1 MKNTISMHR
10 NVNSAGSGDP
20 AYTKR
25 RRPGALTGRHKSYP
39 ALRSNSKQTMIGTI
53 RADVLAYTAGKDV
66 ELDARLVKADCIGSA
81 AHVTMLAGLP
91 LKPRLFSARDRSRVI
106 TELTRIMRRAD
117 RGAFAIT
124 LQDQDVHLAVERE
137 LTRRLGALGR
147 KIHTGR
153 SRNDQVAVDLRLFAR
168 EQLLAVIEE
177 ALALGS
183 ALLIQARRNR
193 GVPMV
198 GRTHL
203 QPAMPSSIGL
213 WASAYTEDLLDDV
226 RLLKGA
232 YDLNDQC
239 PLGSAAGYGVP
250 LPLDRRQVSDLLGFR
265 RPIHNVLHAGN
276 SRGKL
281 ESVILSALSQVMIT
295 LSRLSEDLIL
305 FTMPEFGYFGLPP
318 DMCTGSSIMPQKN
331 NPDVLELVRA
341 RAARV
346 MACAQAVMDIIKGL
360 PSGYNRDLQE
370 AKEPFMLGLTMTRA
384 SLRIMAPLVAGLK
397 INREALRRGFTPAV
411 FAADHALKLVARGM
425 PFRDAYHYVKKH
437 LNELDGL
444 DPARAIALKTHI
456 GATAGLDFADMARL
470 LAAERAFASAEKRRY
485 FKTISR
491 LLRVTYHPLP

>member
-1 MKNTISMHR
+1 MKSTL
-10 NVNSAGSGDP
+10 
-20 AYTKR
+20 
-25 RRPGALTGRHKSYP
+25 ALKH
-39 ALRSNSKQTMIGTI
+39 TMVGTI
-53 RADVLAYTAGKDV
+53 RSNVLAYTAGKDV
-66 ELDARLVKADCIGSA
+66 ELDAHLVDADCIGSA
-81 AHVTMLAGLP
+81 AHVTMLAGLS
-91 LKPRLFSARDRSRVI
+91 LRPRLFSARDRDRVI
-106 TELTRIMRRAD
+106 AELARIMRRAH
-117 RGAFAIT
+117 RGTFTIT

-147 KIHTGR
+147 KIHAGR

-203 QPAMPSSIGL
+203 QPAMASSVGL

-295 LSRLSEDLIL
+295 LSQLAEDLLI
-305 FTMPEFGYFGLPP
+305 FTMPEFDYFGLPP

-346 MACAQAVMDIIKGL
+346 MACVQAVMNIIKGL

-370 AKEPFMLGLTMTRA
+370 TKEPFMLGMTMTRA
-384 SLRIMAPLVAGLK
+384 SLQIMAPLVAGLK
-397 INREALRRGFTPAV
+397 VNREALRRGFTPAV
-411 FAADHALKLVARGM
+411 FAADHALSLVARGM

-437 LNELDGL
+437 LDELDGL
-444 DPARAIALKTHI
+444 DPARAIALKKHA
-456 GATAGLDFADMARL
+456 GATAGLDFTGMARQ
-470 LAAERAFASAEKRRY
+470 LATERTFASGEKRRY
-485 FKTISR
+485 FKIISR
-491 LLRVTYHPLP
+491 LLRVPYP

>member
-1 MKNTISMHR
+1 MKSTL
-10 NVNSAGSGDP
+10 ALKP
-20 AYTKR
+20 AIGVGQT
-25 RRPGALTGRHKSYP
+25 TGVGR
-39 ALRSNSKQTMIGTI
+39 TMVGTI

-66 ELDARLVKADCIGSA
+66 ELDAVLVNADCVGSA
-81 AHVTMLAGLP
+81 AHVTMLADLS
-91 LKPRLFSARDRSRVI
+91 LRPRLFSARDRGRVI
-106 TELTRIMRRAD
+106 AELTRIMRRAD
-117 RGAFAIT
+117 RGAFTIT
-124 LQDQDVHLAVERE
+124 LRDQDVHLAVERE

-177 ALALGS
+177 ALALGA
-183 ALLIQARRNR
+183 ALLSQARRNR
-193 GVPMV
+193 AVPMV

-226 RLLKGA
+226 RLLKCA

-250 LPLDRRQVSDLLGFR
+250 LRLDRRQVSDLLGFR
-265 RPIHNVLHAGN
+265 RPIHNCLHAAN

-295 LSRLSEDLIL
+295 LSRLAEDLMI
-305 FTMPEFGYFGLPP
+305 FTMPEFGYFGLPAE
-318 DMCTGSSIMPQKN
+318 MCTGSSIMPQKN

-346 MACAQAVMDIIKGL
+346 MACAQAVMDIVKGL

-384 SLRIMAPLVAGLK
+384 SLRIMASLAAGLK
-397 INREALRRGFTPAV
+397 VNRAALRRGFTPAV
-411 FAADHALKLVARGM
+411 FAADHALSLVARGM
-425 PFRDAYHYVKKH
+425 PFRDAYHYVKEH
-437 LNELDGL
+437 LEELEGL
-444 DPARAIALKTHI
+444 DPAKAIALKTHL
-456 GATAGLDFADMARL
+456 GATAGLDFAGMARR

-485 FKTISR
+485 FKIISR
-491 LLRVTYHPLP
+491 LLRVPYPM

>member
-1 MKNTISMHR
+1 MKNTISKHT
-10 NVNSAGSGDP
+10 AGV
-20 AYTKR
+20 
-25 RRPGALTGRHKSYP
+25 GR
-39 ALRSNSKQTMIGTI
+39 TMIGTI
-53 RADVLAYTAGKDV
+53 RTDVLAYTAGKDV
-66 ELDARLVKADCIGSA
+66 KLDMCLVDADCIGSA

-91 LKPRLFSARDRSRVI
+91 LKPHLFSARDRDRVI
-106 TELTRIMRRAD
+106 AELARIMRRAD
-117 RGAFAIT
+117 RGAFTIT

-137 LTRRLGALGR
+137 LTSRLGALGR

-153 SRNDQVAVDLRLFAR
+153 SRNDQVAVDLRLFAK

-193 GVPMV
+193 GVAMV

-203 QPAMPSSIGL
+203 QPAMPSSVGL
-213 WASAYTEDLLDDV
+213 WASAYTEDLLDDI
-226 RLLKGA
+226 RLLKGV

-281 ESVILSALSQVMIT
+281 ESGILSALSQVMIT
-295 LSRLSEDLIL
+295 LSRLSEDLML
-305 FTMPEFGYFGLPP
+305 FMMPEFDYFSLSP

-341 RAARV
+341 RTARV
-346 MACAQAVMDIIKGL
+346 MACNQTVMDIIKGL

-370 AKEPFMLGLTMTRA
+370 TKEPFMLGMTMTRA
-384 SLRIMAPLVAGLK
+384 SLRIMASLVAGLK

-411 FAADHALKLVARGM
+411 FAADHALSLVARGM

-437 LNELDGL
+437 LDELDDL
-444 DPARAIALKTHI
+444 DPDRAIALKTHA
-456 GATAGLDFADMARL
+456 GATAGLDFAGMARQ
-470 LAAERAFASAEKRRY
+470 LAAERASAENEKRRY

-491 LLRVTYHPLP
+491 LLRIPYPM

>member
-1 MKNTISMHR
+1 MKSTLALHR
-10 NVNSAGSGDP
+10 TTV
-20 AYTKR
+20 
-25 RRPGALTGRHKSYP
+25 
-39 ALRSNSKQTMIGTI
+39 GTI

-66 ELDARLVKADCIGSA
+66 ELDAHLVNADCIGSA

-91 LKPRLFSARDRSRVI
+91 LRPRLFSARDRNRVI
-106 TELTRIMRRAD
+106 AELTRIMFRAR
-117 RGAFAIT
+117 RGAFTIT

-147 KIHTGR
+147 RIHTGR

-193 GVPMV
+193 RVPMV

-203 QPAMPSSIGL
+203 QPAMPSSVGL
-213 WASAYTEDLLDDV
+213 WASAYTEDLLDDI

-295 LSRLSEDLIL
+295 LSRLGEDLML
-305 FTMPEFGYFGLPP
+305 FTMPEFDYFGLPP

-346 MACAQAVMDIIKGL
+346 MACAQAVMDIIKSL

-370 AKEPFMLGLTMTRA
+370 TKEPFMLGLAMTRA
-384 SLRIMAPLVAGLK
+384 SLRIMTPLVAGLK
-397 INREALRRGFTPAV
+397 VNREALRRGFTPAV
-411 FAADHALKLVARGM
+411 FATDHALSLVARGM
-425 PFRDAYHYVKKH
+425 PFRDAYHHVKKH
-437 LNELDGL
+437 LDELGGL
-444 DPARAIALKTHI
+444 DPVRAIALKTHA
-456 GATAGLDFADMARL
+456 GATAGLDFAGMARQ
-470 LAAERAFASAEKRRY
+470 LAAERSFAAAEKRRY
-485 FKTISR
+485 FKIISQ
-491 LLRVTYHPLP
+491 LLRMSYPME

>member
-1 MKNTISMHR
+1 MKNTLSKH
-10 NVNSAGSGDP
+10 
-20 AYTKR
+20 T
-25 RRPGALTGRHKSYP
+25 TGVG
-39 ALRSNSKQTMIGTI
+39 QTMIGTI
-53 RADVLAYTAGKDV
+53 RTDVLAYTAGKDV
-66 ELDARLVKADCIGSA
+66 ELDACLVDADCIGSA
-81 AHVTMLAGLP
+81 AHVTMLVGLP
-91 LKPRLFSARDRSRVI
+91 LRPRIFSARAGVRII
-106 TELTRIMRRAD
+106 TELVRIMNRAR
-117 RGAFAIT
+117 RGAFTIK
-124 LQDQDVHLAVERE
+124 LQDQDVHLAVEHE
-137 LTRRLGALGR
+137 LTRRLGELGR

-153 SRNDQVAVDLRLFAR
+153 SRNDQVAVDLRLFAK
-168 EQLLAVIEE
+168 EQLLATIEE
-177 ALALGS
+177 ALALG
-183 ALLIQARRNR
+183 AELLIQARRNR

-250 LPLDRRQVSDLLGFR
+250 LPLDRQQVSDLLGFR

-281 ESVILSALSQVMIT
+281 ESIILSALSQIMIT
-295 LSRLSEDLIL
+295 LSRLAEDLLI
-305 FTMPEFGYFGLPP
+305 FTMPEFGYFSLPP

-370 AKEPFMLGLTMTRA
+370 AKEPFMLGLMMTRA
-384 SLRIMAPLVAGLK
+384 SLRIMASLVAGLK
-397 INREALRRGFTPAV
+397 VNREALRRGFTPAV
-411 FAADHALKLVARGM
+411 FATDHALSLVARGM

-437 LNELDGL
+437 LEEFEGL
-444 DPARAIALKTHI
+444 DPAKAIALKTHV
-456 GATAGLDFADMARL
+456 GATAGLDFTGMARQ
-470 LAAERAFASAEKRRY
+470 LAAERTFVSAEKRR
-485 FKTISR
+485 FFRVISR
-491 LLRVTYHPLP
+491 LLRVPYPMEREADDR